1 MKKYLIYIF
10 LIFNLSVNLFAELVS
25 ATEFELKDQ
34 YQVEHSLEKYKG
46 KKVFMIFWSS
56 WCNYCKEELKDIKEL
71 YKDTGENKK
80 DRIFLT
86 FNNEDEKNLEGII
99 KEREYKFPVI
109 NDKVIFYKYFVR
121 AVPTMYLIN
130 EDGKVVQ
137 SIIGKIE
144 RENLEKLIENQNYEI
159 TDKKE

>member
-56 WCNYCKEELKDIKEL
+56 WCNYCKEELEDIKEL

-80 DRIFLT
+80 DIIFLT
-86 FNNEDEKNLEGII
+86 FNDEDGKSLEDII

-109 NDKVIFYKYFVR
+109 NDKVIFYKYFIR
-121 AVPTMYLIN
+121 AVPTMYLIDGN
-130 EDGKVVQ
+130 GKVVQ
-137 SIIGKIE
+137 SIIGKVE

-159 TDKKE
+159 TNKKE